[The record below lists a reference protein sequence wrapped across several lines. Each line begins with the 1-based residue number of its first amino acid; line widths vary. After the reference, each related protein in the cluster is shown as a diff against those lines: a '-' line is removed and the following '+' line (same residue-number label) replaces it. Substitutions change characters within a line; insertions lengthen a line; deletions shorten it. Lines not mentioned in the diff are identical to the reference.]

1 MKEIFTNSS
10 LILPNLTDNRPNMPD
25 KIPEQSVR
33 TTDIKNLEVK
43 WIEKQKEKQKEILKE
58 DKKKNEDS
66 KNEEKQSK

>member
-1 MKEIFTNSS
+1 
-10 LILPNLTDNRPNMPD
+10 MPD